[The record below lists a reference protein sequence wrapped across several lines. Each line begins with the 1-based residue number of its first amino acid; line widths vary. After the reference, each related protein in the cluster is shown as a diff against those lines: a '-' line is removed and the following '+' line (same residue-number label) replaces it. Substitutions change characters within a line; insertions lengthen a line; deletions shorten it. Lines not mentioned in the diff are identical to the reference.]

1 MPGKARRVA
10 SRQTQ
15 LRRRR
20 KRQQISPGDGRAAV
34 PETRPEERDGQQ
46 ALDEVS
52 AVPESVDSEVTETP
66 TPRARPTPRPPRPSP
81 VADRTVDVE
90 SVPARSGARGRRE
103 RLPAQ
108 NNIWPE
114 IRRILAMSSTVL
126 AIIIVLGI
134 VL

>member
-20 KRQQISPGDGRAAV
+20 KRQQNSPEDGLAAV
-34 PETRPEERDGQQ
+34 SETRLKERDGQQ
-46 ALDEVS
+46 ASDEVS
-52 AVPESVDSEVTETP
+52 AVPESVDLDVTETP

-108 NNIWPE
+108 NHIWPE

-126 AIIIVLGI
+126 VIFVVLGI

>member
-10 SRQTQ
+10 SRQAQ
-15 LRRRR
+15 LSRRR
-20 KRQQISPGDGRAAV
+20 KRQQSSPEIGRADV
-34 PETRPEERDGQQ
+34 SESMPNEQDLKQ
-46 ALDEVS
+46 ASAEDS
-52 AVPESVDSEVTETP
+52 AVPESVALDATETP

-81 VADRTVDVE
+81 VADRTVDAE
-90 SVPARSGARGRRE
+90 SVPARGGARGRRD

-108 NNIWPE
+108 VNIWPE

-126 AIIIVLGI
+126 VIIIVLGI